1 MGFVKFMRRGTMLDD
16 APWTWGNNW
25 SNDMPAFFSDEAAA
39 YRAAPD
45 PMTYNVFDTLDTTP
59 VDYNVGEP
67 VDPTSYQN
75 EYIGDVIGIY

>member
-16 APWTWGNNW
+16 APWKWGNNW
-25 SNDMPAFFSDEAAA
+25 SNDMPEFFSNEAKA

-45 PMTYNVFDTLDTTP
+45 PMTYNVFDDLDTTP
-59 VDYNVGEP
+59 VDYMVGEP
-67 VDPTSYQN
+67 VDPTSYQK